1 MYHICD
7 LVLMGRG
14 PPGGLQDQ
22 VGHPTTITGELGAIL
37 FTIAIAATTT
47 AIDSF
52 IAHDRSCNI
61 LAIVTAMIACTATT
75 TPPGPHQPPA
85 IVATATAMI
94 IIPTSTTHHDNSSS
108 STAIG

>member
-1 MYHICD
+1 MLVAPGSGPQLLGMYHICD

-52 IAHDRSCNI
+52 IAHDSI
-61 LAIVTAMIACTATT
+61 L
-75 TPPGPHQPPA
+75 
-85 IVATATAMI
+85 
-94 IIPTSTTHHDNSSS
+94 
-108 STAIG
+108 